1 MIEPLGQILC
11 ERGVLDEAVLDESL
25 EAARLSNQR
34 IGQFLIENRGVT
46 EDAVYRGLASQLG
59 LPFLPAIEA
68 LIKEELLRELSP
80 EFFSDGR
87 CFPLQSTES
96 VLNVV
101 VADPT
106 DLDVIAEVSAL
117 AGLPVQTSVT
127 TPRQMESARAA
138 LYEGARSLK
147 NVAGELSKEF
157 EHEMRSDD
165 GNLPL
170 EEIRKKTQSK
180 PVVKL
185 VTAIFDEAIKLR
197 ASDVHIEAGEH
208 KAVVRLRIDG
218 MLQPYMELT
227 RQMYMPAISRI
238 KIQADLDIAEKRI
251 PQDGRIRHSSMGREY
266 DFRVSTLPTHHG
278 EKVVIR
284 ILKHDP
290 ALLDMTKIG
299 MGEHDLATLLDLI
312 EKPQGMV
319 FVTGPTGS
327 GKSST
332 LFSCLNRI
340 RHKAINITTIENPV
354 EYKLEGINQVQIN
367 EKAGVTF
374 AATLRSIL
382 RQDPDVI
389 LVGEIRDG
397 ETAEIAIQASQT
409 GHLVFSTLHTN
420 DAISAITRLRDLG
433 IPGFL
438 IGSSMLGILAQRLVR
453 VLCPHCKKK
462 APASADT
469 ESRWKILLGGVP
481 LPESYQP
488 VGCDQCNNLG
498 YRGRT
503 GIFELI
509 TVNEA
514 LRALVSQDA
523 PEAEIRKYC
532 RSVGMMPL
540 ILNGVETV
548 RAGITTAEELLR
560 VVLVEDVAIAA
571 QAGPASPAAQTTLP
585 DPTNTEGEAI
595 L

>member
-1 MIEPLGQILC
+1 MEK
-11 ERGVLDEAVLDESL
+11 
-25 EAARLSNQR
+25 ARLR
-34 IGQFLIENRGVT
+34 IYSSESSFKHSAGKIFQEYEKQVQNEEV
-46 EDAVYRGLASQLG
+46 
-59 LPFLPAIEA
+59 A
-68 LIKEELLRELSP
+68 L
-80 EFFSDGR
+80 
-87 CFPLQSTES
+87 T
-96 VLNVV
+96 
-101 VADPT
+101 
-106 DLDVIAEVSAL
+106 LD
-117 AGLPVQTSVT
+117 
-127 TPRQMESARAA
+127 
-138 LYEGARSLK
+138 
-147 NVAGELSKEF
+147 
-157 EHEMRSDD
+157 
-165 GNLPL
+165 
-170 EEIRKKTQSK
+170 EIRKRTQSE
-180 PVVKL
+180 PVVKMASL
-185 VTAIFDEAIKLR
+185 IFDEAVRLG
-197 ASDVHIEAGEH
+197 ASDIHIEAGEH
-208 KAVVRLRIDG
+208 DATVRLRIDG
-218 MLQPYMELT
+218 LLRKHMDLT
-227 RQMYMPAISRI
+227 RGMYIPLTSRV
-238 KIQADLDIAEKRI
+238 KILADLDIAEKRI
-251 PQDGRIRHSSMGREY
+251 PQDGRMRHIVDGTAY
-266 DFRVSTLPTHHG
+266 DFRVSTLPTHWG
-278 EKVVIR
+278 EKTVIR
-284 ILKHDP
+284 ILKHDEK
-290 ALLDMTKIG
+290 LT
-299 MGEHDLATLLDLI
+299 DLANLGIRPHELITIKEMI
-312 EKPQGMV
+312 EKPQGMF

-332 LFSCLNRI
+332 LFACLNKI
-340 RHKAINITTIENPV
+340 RTKAINIITIENPI
-354 EYKLEGINQVQIN
+354 EYKLSGINQVQVN

-374 AATLRSIL
+374 ASTLRSIL

-389 LVGEIRDG
+389 LVGEIRDK

-585 DPTNTEGEAI
+585 DPTNTEGEAV